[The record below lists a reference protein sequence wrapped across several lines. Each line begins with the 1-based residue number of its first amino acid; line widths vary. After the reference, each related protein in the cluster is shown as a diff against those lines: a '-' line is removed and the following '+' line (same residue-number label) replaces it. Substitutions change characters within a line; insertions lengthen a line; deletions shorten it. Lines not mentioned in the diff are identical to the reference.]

1 MTEHSP
7 QLVRIELGEGPFKR
21 LDKAVH
27 GVLPASLGIS
37 RSRLTGLIK
46 EGFLRTLEGDSV
58 RDPSAK
64 VVPLSAFDLTLPEI
78 EEIEA
83 VAENIP
89 LNIIHEDADL
99 IVVNK
104 EAGMVV
110 HPAPGASRGTLVNGL
125 LYHCGES
132 LSGIGGAKR
141 PGIVHRID
149 KDTSGI
155 LVVAKS
161 DRAHQGLARQ
171 FADHS
176 IERLY
181 DAFLWGRPSAADPRL
196 SGMGSVRF
204 EEGGVLKV
212 TAPLARHPND
222 RKKMAVVKSGGRHAV
237 TRVFEVS
244 PLSDFATHVT
254 CQLETGRTHQI
265 RVHMTHIGHPL
276 IGDPVYGRSRTVP
289 KGAPDTLHNTL
300 ASFKRQ
306 ALHARSLGFI
316 HPETGE
322 MMRFEAD
329 IPGDMRALK
338 EAFSAD

>member
-46 EGFLRTLEGDSV
+46 EGFLRTLEGDPV

-64 VVPLSAFDLTLPEI
+64 VAPFSQFDLTLPQI

-83 VAENIP
+83 VAETIP
-89 LNIIHEDADL
+89 LTIIHEDSDL

-110 HPAPGASRGTLVNGL
+110 HPAPGALRGTLVNGL
-125 LYHCGES
+125 LHHCGES

-161 DRAHQGLARQ
+161 DLKTA
-171 FADHS
+171 
-176 IERLY
+176 
-181 DAFLWGRPSAADPRL
+181 
-196 SGMGSVRF
+196 GSS
-204 EEGGVLKV
+204 K
-212 TAPLARHPND
+212 
-222 RKKMAVVKSGGRHAV
+222 
-237 TRVFEVS
+237 
-244 PLSDFATHVT
+244 
-254 CQLETGRTHQI
+254 
-265 RVHMTHIGHPL
+265 
-276 IGDPVYGRSRTVP
+276 
-289 KGAPDTLHNTL
+289 
-300 ASFKRQ
+300 
-306 ALHARSLGFI
+306 
-316 HPETGE
+316 
-322 MMRFEAD
+322 
-329 IPGDMRALK
+329 
-338 EAFSAD
+338 